1 MSTHYKDELQLEQ
14 PVGHLEKR
22 SISEQDCDLFMKHDL
37 NGRVLLPSRVVSL
50 LYLVAALKNR

>member
-1 MSTHYKDELQLEQ
+1 MKKIAKKVSIYPNQ
-14 PVGHLEKR
+14 GHLEKR

>member
-1 MSTHYKDELQLEQ
+1 MGTKATW
-14 PVGHLEKR
+14 GHLEKR